1 MTGDDMNS
9 FRICFILVCIPI
21 VAFNVC
27 GGVLHAAE
35 RPNFVWI
42 LSEDNSKHYLKLF
55 DQHGAPAPNIEALA
69 RDGVVFDRAFSCGPV
84 CSVART
90 TLATGCYGP
99 RIGTQYHRKSKM
111 AAMPEGLQMFPAY
124 LRQAGYYA
132 TNNSKKDYNAVEGK
146 GVWDESSG
154 RASWR
159 NRPSKDTPFFH
170 MQSYGMSHESSLH
183 FKESQMQ
190 EGGLQTS
197 PDAVTLADYHPD
209 TPTFRYTYARYHDRM
224 GAIDEAVGSLVAR
237 LKEDRLLED
246 TFIFYFGDHG
256 GVLPG
261 SKGHI
266 YEAGLHVP
274 LVVRIPD
281 KWRQLVTLNRGT
293 RTTGFV
299 SFIDFGPTL
308 LHLAGLE
315 VPKQMDGKPFLG
327 PDISEQQLTARDE
340 TYGYADRFDEKYD
353 LCRSLRKGRYKYVR
367 HYQAFYPDGLQ
378 NNYRYKMLAYEEW
391 RKLYHEGKLNAAQR
405 QFFEPKPVEALF
417 DIETDPHEVNN
428 LADDPAHAETLKD
441 LRERLQRWVKGMP
454 DLSFYPESYLVDH
467 ALDNAVAFGQ
477 QHADEIASLVDVA
490 DLSLLPFAEAN
501 TEMEKALAASNPWK
515 RYWAL
520 MACSCFGEE
529 AESLVPAA
537 KELLD
542 DSERLV
548 RVRAAEFLG
557 IVGAVDP
564 RRTLYETLNTT
575 GSNVEALLIFNTVVF
590 FNDRTPDGYP
600 FDLKALKMQATGGQV
615 GRRIEYLQKH

>member
-1 MTGDDMNS
+1 MNMVRTGS
-9 FRICFILVCIPI
+9 ILLLL
-21 VAFNVC
+21 ATAALSLC
-27 GGVLHAAE
+27 GGWLPAAE

-55 DQHGAPAPNIEALA
+55 DEHGAPAPHIEAMA

-111 AAMPEGLQMFPAY
+111 ANMPEGLQMFPAY

-159 NRPSKDTPFFH
+159 NRPSNDTPFFH

-190 EGGLQTS
+190 QGGLQTS
-197 PDAVTLADYHPD
+197 PDAVTLATYHPD

-224 GAIDEAVGSLVAR
+224 GVIDEAAGGLVAR
-237 LKEDRLLED
+237 LEEDGLLED

-261 SKGHI
+261 SKGYI
-266 YEAGLHVP
+266 SEAGLHVP
-274 LVVRIPD
+274 LVVRVPD
-281 KWRQLVTLNRGT
+281 KWKHLVTLKRGA
-293 RTTGFV
+293 RTSGFV

-315 VPKQMDGKPFLG
+315 VPRQMDGKPFLG
-327 PDISEQQLTARDE
+327 PDISEEQLSARDE

-378 NNYRYKMLAYEEW
+378 NNYRYRMLAYQEW
-391 RKLYHEGKLNAAQR
+391 RRLFHAGKLNAAQR
-405 QFFEPKPVEALF
+405 QFFEPKPAEALY

-428 LADDPAHAETLKD
+428 LAGDPAYAETLKD
-441 LRERLQRWVKGMP
+441 LRQRLQRWVKGMP

-467 ALDNAVAFGQ
+467 ALDNAVAFGR
-477 QHADEIASLVDVA
+477 QHADEIAGLVDVA
-490 DLSLLPFAEAN
+490 DLSLLPFAQARPGL
-501 TEMEKALAASNPWK
+501 EKALASSDPWR

-520 MACSCFGEE
+520 IACSCFGEK
-529 AESLVPAA
+529 AQSLVPAA
-537 KELLD
+537 KERLED
-542 DSERLV
+542 PERLV

-557 IVGAVDP
+557 IVGAADP
-564 RRTLYETLNTT
+564 RPTLCEALNTT
-575 GSNVEALLIFNTVVF
+575 GSNVEALLILNTVVF
-590 FNDRTPDGYP
+590 FNDRTPEGYP
-600 FDLKALKMQATGGQV
+600 FDLQTLEMQATGGQV
-615 GRRIEYLQKH
+615 GRRIDYLKRS